1 MKEKH
6 KIVREPSRGDISW
19 GFQAGFSE
27 AVTFKLGDK
36 VVSRKVGEPRM
47 VVGYWRVV
55 VALLSKWENNEKA
68 ID

>member
-1 MKEKH
+1 MMKEKH

-36 VVSRKVGEPRM
+36 VVSRAKGRTV
-47 VVGYWRVV
+47 
-55 VALLSKWENNEKA
+55 S
-68 ID
+68 